1 MRTLGASENEVYLR
15 QTMTNLHG
23 IPIKS
28 SSFGVGRSFSNL
40 FNWWYPGMTS
50 PAGIGGT
57 SGTPQ
62 WGKTVGGAM
71 GRKLGFG
78 MWLPISKY
86 LKNISKYL
94 KISQK
99 HVVNTKK
106 TLDDWMI
113 GWCWGLIRSDHGIP
127 WLISPMCRTLQT
139 LTGTARY
146 ASINAHKGP
155 WLVEHGKG
163 MLVAA
168 GLAMVCGYRSL
179 SSEMMTPKDEYW
191 VEAINHN
198 LVRKQRFT
206 LQLA

>member
-1 MRTLGASENEVYLR
+1 
-15 QTMTNLHG
+15 
-23 IPIKS
+23 
-28 SSFGVGRSFSNL
+28 
-40 FNWWYPGMTS
+40 
-50 PAGIGGT
+50 
-57 SGTPQ
+57 
-62 WGKTVGGAM
+62 
-71 GRKLGFG
+71 
-78 MWLPISKY
+78 
-86 LKNISKYL
+86 
-94 KISQK
+94 
-99 HVVNTKK
+99 
-106 TLDDWMI
+106 
-113 GWCWGLIRSDHGIP
+113 
-127 WLISPMCRTLQT
+127 MCRTLQT